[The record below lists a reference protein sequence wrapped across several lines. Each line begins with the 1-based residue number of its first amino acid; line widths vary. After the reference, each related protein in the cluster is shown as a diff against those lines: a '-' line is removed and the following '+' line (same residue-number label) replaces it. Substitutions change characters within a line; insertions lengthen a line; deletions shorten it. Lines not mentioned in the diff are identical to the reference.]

1 MADTFYVTTPI
12 YYVND
17 KPHIGHAYTSMA
29 ADTLARWH
37 RLRGEDV
44 WLLTGTD
51 EHGLKIEQAA
61 RASGVTPQQ
70 HADRYSQR
78 FRDLWPVLDVA
89 YDDFIR
95 TTEPRHEQVVAAM
108 WKRMEAAGDIYLGQY
123 EGWYSVGDEAYFT
136 EDELVDGKA
145 PSGHDVSWVVEPSYF
160 FRLSKYGPALLEH
173 FEKHPEFVRPVTRLN
188 EIKRFVE
195 QGLQDIS
202 ISRTTFSWGVQ
213 APGTDDHV
221 VYVWLDALT
230 NYISALGGPAGEQYG
245 RYWPASVH
253 LIGKDILRFHAVYWP
268 CFLMSAGLPL
278 PRQVFAHGWWTID
291 GQKMSK
297 TLGNVVDPIDMA
309 QRYGA
314 DAFRYFLLREV
325 TFGSDGDF
333 SERALRD
340 RINGDLANGL
350 GNLLNRTLGMLKR
363 YRGGVVPAPGA
374 SGAEDEALLTAW
386 GTARADLLSAMD
398 DLAFNKALAAI
409 WTLVGAGDKY
419 VDSTAPWT
427 LAKQGADARLDTVL
441 YNLIETLRV
450 IGVWTLA
457 FLPNKAADV
466 LDRLGVPADLRD
478 VPSTAEWARLP
489 TGGDTTVGD
498 PLFPRLEA
506 PEASEAPAPKKP
518 AKQPKAPKQKQAQQP
533 KPSAKKAEAPADG
546 TIAYDDFAKLQLRVA
561 RVVTAERHP
570 DADRLLKLTV
580 DAGEPEHRTV
590 CAGIAEAYAPD
601 DLVGRTVVLLAN
613 LAPRKI
619 RGVMSQGMLLAAGD
633 GADIQLATVP
643 GDLPPGTAI
652 S

>member
-37 RLRGEDV
+37 RSLGDDV

-51 EHGLKIEQAA
+51 EHGLKIEQAS

-78 FRDLWPVLDVA
+78 FRDLWPVLDVG

-95 TTEPRHEQVVAAM
+95 TTEDRHAHVVAAM

-145 PSGHDVSWVVEPSYF
+145 PSGHEVSWVVEPSYF

-173 FEKHPEFVRPVTRLN
+173 FEQRPEFVRPATRLN

-213 APGTDDHV
+213 APGTDGHV

-230 NYISALGGPAGEQYG
+230 NYISALGGPASEQYD

-268 CFLMSAGLPL
+268 CFLMSAGLAL

-314 DAFRYFLLREV
+314 DAFRYFLLREI

-363 YRGGVVPAPGA
+363 YRDGVVPTPGA
-374 SGAEDEALLTAW
+374 SGAEDEALLAAW

-441 YNLIETLRV
+441 YNLLETLRV

-457 FLPNKAADV
+457 FLPNKAAEV
-466 LDRLGVPADLRD
+466 LDRLGVPAELRD
-478 VPSTAEWARLP
+478 VPSTAEWARLAS
-489 TGGDTTVGD
+489 GGDTTVGD

-506 PEASEAPAPKKP
+506 PETSEAPAPKKP
-518 AKQPKAPKQKQAQQP
+518 AKQPKQKPKQAP
-533 KPSAKKAEAPADG
+533 KKAEAPADG
-546 TIAYDDFAKLQLRVA
+546 TIAYDDFAKLKLRVA
-561 RVVTAERHP
+561 KVVAAEKHP

-590 CAGIAEAYAPD
+590 CAGIAEAYSPD

-619 RGVMSQGMLLAAGD
+619 RGVLSQGMLLAAGD
-633 GADIQLATVP
+633 GPAIQLATVP
-643 GDLPPGTAI
+643 GDLPPGTEI